1 MVQRPTTLERAF
13 ELARSGDHASP
24 ETLRRQ
30 LAAEGY
36 HDARAQVS
44 GRSLRGQ
51 LMRLCAE
58 AMANKPANDP
68 ASPPALQ
75 LPITVGGGSQ

>member
-1 MVQRPTTLERAF
+1 MALRPTTLERAF
-13 ELARSGDHASP
+13 ELARSGDHASL

-30 LAAEGY
+30 LVAEGY

-44 GRSLRGQ
+44 GRSLRVQ

-58 AMANKPANDP
+58 AVANRPANDAEAP
-68 ASPPALQ
+68 PPSPPYAAVQ
-75 LPITVGGGSQ
+75 GR